1 MIKNRGGYTTL
12 YSVSLVLITAALIYS
27 YFLQDSIHYVSK
39 EKQRAMEEEKE
50 SAEIKCDQG
59 MIVFGFNCVLSTVL
73 IRSLL

>member
-39 EKQRAMEEEKE
+39 EKQIAMQEEKE
-50 SAEIKCDQG
+50 SDKIKCDQG
-59 MIVFGFNCVLSTVL
+59 MIVFWFNCGLSTVL